1 MRFRRLILGC
11 CLAAAMAAYAGTSA
25 VSDTRVATVRDV
37 WFTTTVTP
45 GGQQYGRTQPE
56 SIWGKVGEFT
66 RGKDAKVT
74 MLVIFNDLGSHQIS
88 GSRINPSG
96 KANPFKMSVTP
107 ITGGTTGWRG
117 VTKSWAVDTLAR
129 GKHTVELTVDSRP
142 AGSYS
147 FVIK

>member
-1 MRFRRLILGC
+1 MRFSRVVLGL
-11 CLAAAMAAYAGTSA
+11 CLAVMVAGYAGTSA
-25 VSDTRVATVRDV
+25 VSDTRVTTVRDV

-45 GGQQYGRTQPE
+45 GGQHYGRTQPE
-56 SIWGKVGEFT
+56 SIWGKVEEFT

-88 GSRINPSG
+88 GNRINATG
-96 KANPFKMSVTP
+96 KSNPFKMSVTP
-107 ITGGTTGWRG
+107 ITGGTTGWRS

-142 AGSYS
+142 SGSYS
-147 FVIK
+147 FVVK